1 LEQFRRHGEG
11 LIAADGHA
19 PGARQDGPYFEEMRD
34 IPAAIRAR
42 ALVLLAQLSDAEKLA
57 LLDGDTPFWSGMAD
71 IALAD
76 ASHSHPWPADQLPR
90 LGLAG
95 LQFVDGPRGV
105 VLKGGATTFPV
116 PIARGAS
123 WNPELEQ
130 RIGEA
135 IALEARS
142 FGANWV
148 AAVCVN
154 LLRHPGWG
162 RAQETY
168 GEDPVHVGAMG
179 AACTRGLQRHTI
191 ACVKHFALNS
201 IDSCRFLVD
210 VQVDKRVLHELY
222 LPHFRDCVEAGAG
235 SVMSAYNRVNGS
247 WCGEHA
253 ELLNSILKRRW
264 GFNGFVV
271 SDFIFGIHDGVAA
284 VLAGQDLE
292 MPFEMVF
299 AGCLAEAL
307 AAGRL
312 PQGRL
317 DDAVLRLLQA
327 QLAVPAG
334 TYPATL
340 RSCPAHRA
348 LAREAATQS
357 IVLLRNEPPRIGPQP
372 NPLLPDQ
379 QLAVQQLAAQQ
390 IAAREPTGQQIAARD
405 PVLPFRDLTSL
416 ALIGRLAAVPN
427 LGDRGSSDTRPSA
440 EGVVTPLEGLR
451 QADPELRIDY
461 HNGEDPQAAAALAAR
476 SQAAVVVVG
485 LDWRLEGEHIH
496 PGDIGPILELM
507 PPPQWLL
514 QTLGPRTLLPLWKP
528 VAQLVARITS
538 QASAR
543 QGGDF
548 AAGDR
553 TDLRLPAEQ
562 VALIRQVAAAN
573 PRTVVVL
580 MGGGALLSQ
589 EWHDAVPGLLLLWY
603 PGQEGGH
610 ALADVLLGRVSPSG
624 RLPFS
629 LPSTTDQLPPFEPRA
644 RRIVYDLWHGYRR
657 LGRDGQAAA
666 FPFGY
671 GLSYSQFVTTTLSA
685 TLMAGSDT
693 SSKNGSD
700 TSSDNAEPA
709 ISLAVTVANSGAMEA
724 AEVLQIYLEPPGLAV
739 QRPARTLVAF
749 ARVPLAAGSS
759 QRITLTTPLHRLA
772 FFDVHQDGF
781 QIEAGIHRLV
791 LARHCED
798 PGLVCELALDAT
810 FLGR

>member
-1 LEQFRRHGEG
+1 
-11 LIAADGHA
+11 
-19 PGARQDGPYFEEMRD
+19 MRD
-34 IPAAIRAR
+34 IPAAITAR
-42 ALVLLAQLSDAEKLA
+42 ALVLLAQLSEAEKLA

-71 IALAD
+71 IALGD
-76 ASHSHPWPADQLPR
+76 ASHSHPWPAGQLPR

-116 PIARGAS
+116 PMARGAS

-179 AACTRGLQRHTI
+179 AACVRGLQRHTI

-264 GFNGFVV
+264 GFKGFVV

-292 MPFEMVF
+292 MPFQMVF

-307 AAGRL
+307 ASGRL

-334 TYPATL
+334 SYPVTL
-340 RSCPAHRA
+340 RSCPAHLA

-357 IVLLRNEPPRIGPQP
+357 IVLLRNEVPRYE
-372 NPLLPDQ
+372 LLRHELQ
-379 QLAVQQLAAQQ
+379 
-390 IAAREPTGQQIAARD
+390 

-416 ALIGRLAAVPN
+416 ALIGPLAALPN

-440 EGVVTPLEGLR
+440 ESVVTPLEGLR
-451 QADPELRIDY
+451 QADPQLRIDY
-461 HNGEDPQAAAALAAR
+461 DNGEDPQAAAALAAR

-553 TDLRLPAEQ
+553 TDLRLPADQ

-580 MGGGALLSQ
+580 MGGGGMLSQ

-629 LPSTTDQLPPFEPRA
+629 LPSCADQLPPFEPRA

-671 GLSYSQFVTTTLSA
+671 GLSYSQFESTELSA
-685 TLMAGSDT
+685 TLLPASIT
-693 SSKNGSD
+693 SSDAGE

-709 ISLAVTVANSGAMEA
+709 ISLAVSVANSGAMAA
-724 AEVLQIYLEPPGLAV
+724 AEVLQIYLEPPGQAV
-739 QRPARTLVAF
+739 QRPARVLVAF
-749 ARVPLAAGSS
+749 ARVPLAAGTC
-759 QRITLTTPLHRLA
+759 QRITLTIPLHRLA
-772 FFDVHQDGF
+772 FFDITQDGF
-781 QIEAGIHRLV
+781 MIEAGIHRLV
-791 LARHCED
+791 VARHSEE
-798 PGLVCELALDAT
+798 PGLACELLLGPT

>member
-1 LEQFRRHGEG
+1 
-11 LIAADGHA
+11 
-19 PGARQDGPYFEEMRD
+19 
-34 IPAAIRAR
+34 
-42 ALVLLAQLSDAEKLA
+42 
-57 LLDGDTPFWSGMAD
+57 
-71 IALAD
+71 
-76 ASHSHPWPADQLPR
+76 
-90 LGLAG
+90 
-95 LQFVDGPRGV
+95 
-105 VLKGGATTFPV
+105 
-116 PIARGAS
+116 
-123 WNPELEQ
+123 
-130 RIGEA
+130 
-135 IALEARS
+135 
-142 FGANWV
+142 
-148 AAVCVN
+148 
-154 LLRHPGWG
+154 
-162 RAQETY
+162 
-168 GEDPVHVGAMG
+168 
-179 AACTRGLQRHTI
+179 
-191 ACVKHFALNS
+191 
-201 IDSCRFLVD
+201 

-264 GFNGFVV
+264 GFKGFVV

-292 MPFEMVF
+292 MPFQMVF

-312 PQGRL
+312 PHGRL
-317 DDAVLRLLQA
+317 DDAVMRLLQA

-334 TYPATL
+334 SYPATL
-340 RSCPAHRA
+340 RSCPAHRV

-357 IVLLRNEPPRIGPQP
+357 IVLLRNELPRHELPRHALLAGQQPAAPQP
-372 NPLLPDQ
+372 
-379 QLAVQQLAAQQ
+379 AVQQ
-390 IAAREPTGQQIAARD
+390 

-416 ALIGRLAAVPN
+416 ALIGPLAALPN

-440 EGVVTPLEGLR
+440 ESVVTPLEGLR
-451 QADPELRIDY
+451 QADPQLRINY
-461 HNGEDPQAAAALAAR
+461 HNGEDPLAAAALAAR

-514 QTLGPRTLLPLWKP
+514 QTLGPRTLLPFWKP

-553 TDLRLPAEQ
+553 TDLHLPADQ

-580 MGGGALLSQ
+580 MGGGGMLSQ

-629 LPSTTDQLPPFEPRA
+629 LPSSAEQLPPFEPRA

-671 GLSYSQFVTTTLSA
+671 GLSYSQFETTELSA
-685 TLMAGSDT
+685 TLLPASNT
-693 SSKNGSD
+693 SSDAGE

-709 ISLAVTVANSGAMEA
+709 IALAVSVANSGAMAA

-739 QRPARTLVAF
+739 QRPTRVLVGF
-749 ARVPLAAGSS
+749 ARVPLAAGTC
-759 QRITLTTPLHRLA
+759 QRITLTIPLHRLA
-772 FFDVHQDGF
+772 FFDVHQNGF
-781 QIEAGIHRLV
+781 MIEAGIHRLV
-791 LARHCED
+791 VARHSEE
-798 PGLVCELALDAT
+798 PGLACELLLGPT

>member
-1 LEQFRRHGEG
+1 
-11 LIAADGHA
+11 
-19 PGARQDGPYFEEMRD
+19 
-34 IPAAIRAR
+34 
-42 ALVLLAQLSDAEKLA
+42 
-57 LLDGDTPFWSGMAD
+57 
-71 IALAD
+71 
-76 ASHSHPWPADQLPR
+76 
-90 LGLAG
+90 
-95 LQFVDGPRGV
+95 
-105 VLKGGATTFPV
+105 
-116 PIARGAS
+116 
-123 WNPELEQ
+123 
-130 RIGEA
+130 
-135 IALEARS
+135 
-142 FGANWV
+142 
-148 AAVCVN
+148 
-154 LLRHPGWG
+154 
-162 RAQETY
+162 
-168 GEDPVHVGAMG
+168 
-179 AACTRGLQRHTI
+179 
-191 ACVKHFALNS
+191 
-201 IDSCRFLVD
+201 
-210 VQVDKRVLHELY
+210 
-222 LPHFRDCVEAGAG
+222 
-235 SVMSAYNRVNGS
+235 
-247 WCGEHA
+247 
-253 ELLNSILKRRW
+253 
-264 GFNGFVV
+264 
-271 SDFIFGIHDGVAA
+271 
-284 VLAGQDLE
+284 
-292 MPFEMVF
+292 MVF

-334 TYPATL
+334 SYPVEL

-357 IVLLRNEPPRIGPQP
+357 IVLLRNEVPRYE
-372 NPLLPDQ
+372 LLRHELQ
-379 QLAVQQLAAQQ
+379 
-390 IAAREPTGQQIAARD
+390 

-416 ALIGRLAAVPN
+416 ALIGPLAALPN

-440 EGVVTPLEGLR
+440 ESVVTPLEGLR
-451 QADPELRIDY
+451 QADPQLRIDY
-461 HNGEDPQAAAALAAR
+461 DNGEDPQAAAALAAR

-573 PRTVVVL
+573 PLTVVVL
-580 MGGGALLSQ
+580 MGGGGLLTR
-589 EWHDAVPGLLLLWY
+589 EWHNAVPGLLLLWY

-629 LPSTTDQLPPFEPRA
+629 LPSSADQLPPFEPRA

-671 GLSYSQFVTTTLSA
+671 GLAYSQFETTELSA
-685 TLMAGSDT
+685 TLLPASNT
-693 SSKNGSD
+693 SSDAGE

-709 ISLAVTVANSGAMEA
+709 ISLAVSVANSGAMA
-724 AEVLQIYLEPPGLAV
+724 AA
-739 QRPARTLVAF
+739 
-749 ARVPLAAGSS
+749 
-759 QRITLTTPLHRLA
+759 
-772 FFDVHQDGF
+772 
-781 QIEAGIHRLV
+781 
-791 LARHCED
+791 
-798 PGLVCELALDAT
+798 
-810 FLGR
+810 

>member
-1 LEQFRRHGEG
+1 
-11 LIAADGHA
+11 
-19 PGARQDGPYFEEMRD
+19 
-34 IPAAIRAR
+34 
-42 ALVLLAQLSDAEKLA
+42 
-57 LLDGDTPFWSGMAD
+57 
-71 IALAD
+71 
-76 ASHSHPWPADQLPR
+76 
-90 LGLAG
+90 
-95 LQFVDGPRGV
+95 
-105 VLKGGATTFPV
+105 
-116 PIARGAS
+116 
-123 WNPELEQ
+123 
-130 RIGEA
+130 
-135 IALEARS
+135 
-142 FGANWV
+142 
-148 AAVCVN
+148 
-154 LLRHPGWG
+154 
-162 RAQETY
+162 
-168 GEDPVHVGAMG
+168 
-179 AACTRGLQRHTI
+179 
-191 ACVKHFALNS
+191 
-201 IDSCRFLVD
+201 
-210 VQVDKRVLHELY
+210 
-222 LPHFRDCVEAGAG
+222 
-235 SVMSAYNRVNGS
+235 MSAYNRVNGS

-292 MPFEMVF
+292 MPFQMVF

-340 RSCPAHRA
+340 RSCPVHRA

-357 IVLLRNEPPRIGPQP
+357 IVLLRNELPRHGLQ
-372 NPLLPDQ
+372 
-379 QLAVQQLAAQQ
+379 
-390 IAAREPTGQQIAARD
+390 
-405 PVLPFRDLTSL
+405 PVLPFRELTSL
-416 ALIGRLAAVPN
+416 ALIGPLAAVPN

-440 EGVVTPLEGLR
+440 QCVVTPLEGLR
-451 QADPELRIDY
+451 QADPQLRIDY
-461 HNGEDPQAAAALAAR
+461 HNGEDPLAAADLAAR

-580 MGGGALLSQ
+580 MGGGGMLTR

-629 LPSTTDQLPPFEPRA
+629 LPSSADQLPLFEPRA
-644 RRIVYDLWHGYRR
+644 RRIVYDLWHGYRH
-657 LGRDGQAAA
+657 LGRDGQAAG

-671 GLSYSQFVTTTLSA
+671 GLSYSQFVTTELSA
-685 TLMAGSDT
+685 TLMAGADT
-693 SSKNGSD
+693 ITN
-700 TSSDNAEPA
+700 TSSDNVEPA
-709 ISLAVTVANSGAMEA
+709 ISLAVTVANSGTMAA
-724 AEVLQIYLEPPGLAV
+724 AEVLQIYLEPPGQAV
-739 QRPARTLVAF
+739 QRPARVLVGF
-749 ARVPLAAGSS
+749 ARVDLAAGAC
-759 QRITLTTPLHRLA
+759 QLITLTIPLHRLA
-772 FFDVHQDGF
+772 FFDITQDGF

-798 PGLVCELALDAT
+798 PGLACELSLGAT

>member
-1 LEQFRRHGEG
+1 
-11 LIAADGHA
+11 
-19 PGARQDGPYFEEMRD
+19 
-34 IPAAIRAR
+34 
-42 ALVLLAQLSDAEKLA
+42 
-57 LLDGDTPFWSGMAD
+57 
-71 IALAD
+71 
-76 ASHSHPWPADQLPR
+76 
-90 LGLAG
+90 
-95 LQFVDGPRGV
+95 
-105 VLKGGATTFPV
+105 
-116 PIARGAS
+116 
-123 WNPELEQ
+123 
-130 RIGEA
+130 
-135 IALEARS
+135 
-142 FGANWV
+142 
-148 AAVCVN
+148 
-154 LLRHPGWG
+154 
-162 RAQETY
+162 
-168 GEDPVHVGAMG
+168 
-179 AACTRGLQRHTI
+179 
-191 ACVKHFALNS
+191 
-201 IDSCRFLVD
+201 
-210 VQVDKRVLHELY
+210 
-222 LPHFRDCVEAGAG
+222 
-235 SVMSAYNRVNGS
+235 
-247 WCGEHA
+247 
-253 ELLNSILKRRW
+253 
-264 GFNGFVV
+264 
-271 SDFIFGIHDGVAA
+271 
-284 VLAGQDLE
+284 
-292 MPFEMVF
+292 MPFQMVF

-340 RSCPAHRA
+340 RSCPVHRA

-357 IVLLRNEPPRIGPQP
+357 IVLLRNELPRHGLQ
-372 NPLLPDQ
+372 
-379 QLAVQQLAAQQ
+379 
-390 IAAREPTGQQIAARD
+390 
-405 PVLPFRDLTSL
+405 PVLPFRELTSL
-416 ALIGRLAAVPN
+416 ALIGPLAAVPN

-440 EGVVTPLEGLR
+440 QCVVTPLEGLR
-451 QADPELRIDY
+451 QADPQLRIDY
-461 HNGEDPQAAAALAAR
+461 HNGEDPLAAADLAAR

-580 MGGGALLSQ
+580 MGGGGMLTR

-629 LPSTTDQLPPFEPRA
+629 LPSSADQLPLFEPRA
-644 RRIVYDLWHGYRR
+644 RRIVYDLWHGYRH
-657 LGRDGQAAA
+657 LGRDGQAAG

-671 GLSYSQFVTTTLSA
+671 GLSYSQFVTTELSA
-685 TLMAGSDT
+685 TLMAGADT
-693 SSKNGSD
+693 ITN
-700 TSSDNAEPA
+700 TSSDNVEPA
-709 ISLAVTVANSGAMEA
+709 ISLAVTVANSGTMAA
-724 AEVLQIYLEPPGLAV
+724 AEVLQIYLEPPGQAV
-739 QRPARTLVAF
+739 QRPARVLVGF
-749 ARVPLAAGSS
+749 ARVDLAAGAC
-759 QRITLTTPLHRLA
+759 QLITLTIPLHRLA
-772 FFDVHQDGF
+772 FFDITQDGF

-791 LARHCED
+791 VARHCEN
-798 PGLVCELALDAT
+798 PGLACELLLGAT

>member
-1 LEQFRRHGEG
+1 
-11 LIAADGHA
+11 
-19 PGARQDGPYFEEMRD
+19 MRE
-34 IPAAIRAR
+34 IPAAIKAR
-42 ALVLLAQLSDAEKLA
+42 ALVLLAQLSNDEKLA

-71 IALAD
+71 IALGD
-76 ASHSHPWPADQLPR
+76 ASHSHPWPAGQLPR

-179 AACTRGLQRHTI
+179 AACTRGLERHAI

-201 IDSCRFLVD
+201 IDSSRFLVD
-210 VQVDKRVLHELY
+210 VQVDRRVLHELY

-235 SVMSAYNRVNGS
+235 SVMAAYNRVNGS
-247 WCGEHA
+247 WCGEQA
-253 ELLNSILKRRW
+253 ELLHSILKRRW
-264 GFNGFVV
+264 GFKGFVV
-271 SDFIFGIHDGVAA
+271 SDFIFGIHDGVASL
-284 VLAGQDLE
+284 LAGLDLE
-292 MPFEMVF
+292 MPFPMVF
-299 AGCLAEAL
+299 VGCLPEAV
-307 AAGRL
+307 ATGRL

-317 DDAVLRLLQA
+317 DDAVLRLLLA
-327 QLAVPAG
+327 QLGVPAG
-334 TYPATL
+334 PYPATL
-340 RSCPAHRA
+340 RSCPTHRA
-348 LAREAATQS
+348 LARQAATES
-357 IVLLRNEPPRIGPQP
+357 IVLLRNG
-372 NPLLPDQ
+372 LLANQ
-379 QLAVQQLAAQQ
+379 
-390 IAAREPTGQQIAARD
+390 E
-405 PVLPFRDLTSL
+405 PVLPFRALTSL
-416 ALIGRLAAVPN
+416 AVIGTLAAVPN

-440 EGVVTPLEGLR
+440 QSVVTPLEGLR
-451 QADPELRIDY
+451 QADPQLRIAFD
-461 HNGEDPQAAAALAAR
+461 NGEDPIAAAALAGR
-476 SQAAVVVVG
+476 YEAAVVVVG

-514 QTLGPRTLLPLWKP
+514 QTLGPRRLGPLWKP
-528 VAQLVARITS
+528 VAQLVAGITS

-553 TDLRLPAEQ
+553 TDLRLPPDQ
-562 VALIRQVAAAN
+562 VALIRHVAAAN

-580 MGGGALLSQ
+580 MGGGGLLTQ
-589 EWHDAVPGLLLLWY
+589 EWHHEVAGLLLLWY

-629 LPSTTDQLPPFEPRA
+629 LPTCADHLPSFEPRA
-644 RRIVYDLWHGYRR
+644 RRVVYDLWHGYRR
-657 LGRDGQAAA
+657 LGREGHPAA
-666 FPFGY
+666 FPFGF
-671 GLSYSQFVTTTLSA
+671 GLSYSHFDATEINVNHGPSTDNGPPTL
-685 TLMAGSDT
+685 
-693 SSKNGSD
+693 
-700 TSSDNAEPA
+700 
-709 ISLAVTVANSGAMEA
+709 TVAVSVRNSGAMEA
-724 AEVLQIYLEPPGLAV
+724 AEVVQIYLEPPGQAV
-739 QRPARTLVAF
+739 ERPTRTLVAF
-749 ARVPLAAGSS
+749 ARVPLAAGVC
-759 QRITLTTPLHRLA
+759 QRITLEIPLRRLA

-781 QIEAGIHRLV
+781 MVEAGIHRLV
-791 LARHCED
+791 VARHSED
-798 PGLVCELALDAT
+798 PGLACELRLEAT
-810 FLGR
+810 FLGQ

>member
-1 LEQFRRHGEG
+1 
-11 LIAADGHA
+11 
-19 PGARQDGPYFEEMRD
+19 MRD
-34 IPAAIRAR
+34 IPAAITAR

-71 IALAD
+71 IALGD
-76 ASHSHPWPADQLPR
+76 ASHSHPWPAGQLPR

-105 VLKGGATTFPV
+105 VLKGGATSFPV

-179 AACTRGLQRHTI
+179 AACVRGLQRHAI

-210 VQVDKRVLHELY
+210 VQVEKRVLHELY

-264 GFNGFVV
+264 GFKGFVV

-292 MPFEMVF
+292 MPFQMVF

-334 TYPATL
+334 SYPATL

-357 IVLLRNEPPRIGPQP
+357 IVLLRNELPRHEP
-372 NPLLPDQ
+372 LPDQ
-379 QLAVQQLAAQQ
+379 HSAAQQ
-390 IAAREPTGQQIAARD
+390 

-416 ALIGRLAAVPN
+416 ALIGHLAALPN
-427 LGDRGSSDTRPSA
+427 LGDRGSSDTRPSV
-440 EGVVTPLEGLR
+440 ESVVTPLEGLR
-451 QADPELRIDY
+451 QADPQLRISY

-476 SQAAVVVVG
+476 SEAAVVVVG

-580 MGGGALLSQ
+580 MGGGGMLSQ

-629 LPSTTDQLPPFEPRA
+629 LPSSADQLPPFEPRA

-657 LGRDGQAAA
+657 LERDGQAAA

-671 GLSYSQFVTTTLSA
+671 GLSYSQFETTELSA

-693 SSKNGSD
+693 S
-700 TSSDNAEPA
+700 EPA
-709 ISLAVTVANSGAMEA
+709 ISLAVTVANSGAMAA
-724 AEVLQIYLEPPGLAV
+724 AEVLQIYLEPPGQAV
-739 QRPARTLVAF
+739 QRPARALVGF
-749 ARVPLAAGSS
+749 ARVPLAAGAC
-759 QRITLTTPLHRLA
+759 QRITLTIPLHRLA
-772 FFDVHQDGF
+772 FFDSTQDGF
-781 QIEAGIHRLV
+781 MIEAGFHRLV
-791 LARHCED
+791 VARHCED
-798 PGLVCELALDAT
+798 SGLACELLLGVT